1 MEEVNSY
8 TSTIA
13 SAVNEQ
19 GSATGEISQNAQKAA
34 EGTTFV
40 SSRMS
45 DLSGTVNETSE
56 SSQTVLD
63 ASERL
68 STRTEELK
76 REVETFLRDV
86 AAA

>member
-1 MEEVNSY
+1 
-8 TSTIA
+8 
-13 SAVNEQ
+13 
-19 GSATGEISQNAQKAA
+19 
-34 EGTTFV
+34 
-40 SSRMS
+40 MS

-63 ASERL
+63 ASEQL